1 MGFIQNIVLPLFECL
16 NTFLGSKEIETFCL
30 EQLRVNLTVWEQ
42 KTKRR
47 RATIKS
53 KPEDGL
59 LPKNE
64 FEKLTEKIRTWKRG

>member
-16 NTFLGSKEIETFCL
+16 NGFLGSQEIDTFIL
-30 EQLRVNLTVWEQ
+30 EQLRVNLATWEQ
-42 KTKRR
+42 KTKKR

-53 KPEDGL
+53 KPEDTL